1 MKEIW
6 KAPREMV
13 DSYRTVRLLQL
24 DFNRRLLA
32 AFVFIVLLFC
42 LLIARFTYLQV
53 IKRDE

>member
-42 LLIARFTYLQV
+42 LLIEYTV
-53 IKRDE
+53 SP